1 LARTKSSHPIYTIKL
16 LHFIGVLAM
25 RERQIFELVAEMAS
39 QRDWIWEFILRI
51 VEDGTQISRA
61 QQRYNI
67 NLGELQ

>member
-1 LARTKSSHPIYTIKL
+1 
-16 LHFIGVLAM
+16 M
-25 RERQIFELVAEMAS
+25 RERQIFELVAEMVS

-67 NLGELQ
+67 NLGELQQATVQMYAQIFNVSEEVL